1 MHLLPAKTAILV
13 SRGFTAITQRREQNL
28 VKQLLLYI
36 QRLADRGRAML
47 VAAIA
52 IIVVVG
58 VILSI
63 RDGNRTKS
71 LDEGAFLDISKNIA
85 FHFQFAHTNDP
96 ATDKFEPMGDGHD
109 PALPLG
115 SLRPTAYRAPG
126 YAFFQAPFRRLGAEY
141 VTLRII
147 NFVLVA
153 LTLMLLYSML
163 ATRYSRLAGL
173 LAVIFTVCYPVLLY
187 AASTLYPQTLST
199 FLMVVL
205 LYLLDRIGPKSG
217 LRDCALAGLV
227 AGVSALT
234 VPVYLL
240 LLPIILLWLRFSRG
254 LTFRKIVLMT
264 ATGVAVIAVWTVR
277 NYAVF
282 RAPVPVSTA
291 SGFMLLSGNCPN
303 CGYDVQWAD
312 LRFPEYVYT
321 ELTGKNE
328 VERSEI
334 MTRAGL
340 KFIRENPGRA
350 FTLYVQKFLFWF
362 HFRNTISSDKV
373 VPGGAGAGTVWLRD
387 LLMLVTYGPL
397 LGVLLFRLALF
408 RKYPLSSL
416 ETLFVALY
424 LGGGMAYAI
433 YATRIRYRLPFD
445 WLLIAVDALF
455 VAQVINRWMAASLPI
470 ASARHAE
477 AT

>member
-1 MHLLPAKTAILV
+1 
-13 SRGFTAITQRREQNL
+13 
-28 VKQLLLYI
+28 
-36 QRLADRGRAML
+36 
-47 VAAIA
+47 
-52 IIVVVG
+52 
-58 VILSI
+58 
-63 RDGNRTKS
+63 
-71 LDEGAFLDISKNIA
+71 
-85 FHFQFAHTNDP
+85 
-96 ATDKFEPMGDGHD
+96 
-109 PALPLG
+109 
-115 SLRPTAYRAPG
+115 
-126 YAFFQAPFRRLGAEY
+126 
-141 VTLRII
+141 
-147 NFVLVA
+147 
-153 LTLMLLYSML
+153 
-163 ATRYSRLAGL
+163 
-173 LAVIFTVCYPVLLY
+173 
-187 AASTLYPQTLST
+187 
-199 FLMVVL
+199 
-205 LYLLDRIGPKSG
+205 
-217 LRDCALAGLV
+217 
-227 AGVSALT
+227 
-234 VPVYLL
+234 
-240 LLPIILLWLRFSRG
+240 
-254 LTFRKIVLMT
+254 
-264 ATGVAVIAVWTVR
+264 
-277 NYAVF
+277 
-282 RAPVPVSTA
+282 
-291 SGFMLLSGNCPN
+291 
-303 CGYDVQWAD
+303 
-312 LRFPEYVYT
+312 
-321 ELTGKNE
+321 
-328 VERSEI
+328 